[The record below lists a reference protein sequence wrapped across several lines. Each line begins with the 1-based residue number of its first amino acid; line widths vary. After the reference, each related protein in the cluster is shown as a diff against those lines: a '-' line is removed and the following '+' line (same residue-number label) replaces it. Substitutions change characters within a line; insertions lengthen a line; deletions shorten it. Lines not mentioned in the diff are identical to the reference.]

1 MTSSPNS
8 PDQAWVL
15 QVTIWAAPAADPQ
28 WKAQLNRLRTIAS
41 FDDTTKTWQARLGA
55 LDLQGLNLLQALLD
69 AASAHGTRV
78 RLEPAPVPEGWEGPV
93 FTRGPDVAA
102 LLEAQ
107 ADHGRPLG
115 QLPLP

>member
-1 MTSSPNS
+1 MPHSLNS
-8 PDQAWVL
+8 PDQACL
-15 QVTIWAAPAADPQ
+15 LKVTIWAAPAADPQ
-28 WKAQLNRLRTIAS
+28 WKQQLNRLRSIAG

-55 LDLQGLNLLQALLD
+55 LDLEGLTMLQALFD

-78 RLEPAPVPEGWEGPV
+78 RLESAPVPERWDGHA

-107 ADHGRPLG
+107 ADQGRPLG
-115 QLPLP
+115 QLPMG

>member
-41 FDDTTKTWQARLGA
+41 FDDTTKTWWVNRSG
-55 LDLQGLNLLQALLD
+55 
-69 AASAHGTRV
+69 
-78 RLEPAPVPEGWEGPV
+78 
-93 FTRGPDVAA
+93 F
-102 LLEAQ
+102 
-107 ADHGRPLG
+107 GRDSIV
-115 QLPLP
+115 

>member
-8 PDQAWVL
+8 PGQGWVL
-15 QVTIWAAPAADPQ
+15 RVTIWAAPAADPQ
-28 WKAQLNRLRTIAS
+28 WKAQLNQLRPLAS
-41 FDDTTKTWQARLGA
+41 FDDTTKTWQASLGS
-55 LDLQGLNLLQALLD
+55 LDLEGLSMLQALLD

-78 RLEPAPVPEGWEGPV
+78 RLEPAAVPERWDGPV

-107 ADHGRPLG
+107 ADQVRPLG
-115 QLPLP
+115 QLPLG

>member
-1 MTSSPNS
+1 MTNSPNS

-15 QVTIWAAPAADPQ
+15 KATIWAEPAAAPQ
-28 WKAQLNRLRTIAS
+28 WKEQLNRLRPIAS
-41 FDDTTKTWQARLGA
+41 FDDTTKTWQARLGV
-55 LDLQGLNLLQALLD
+55 LDLEGLNVLQALLD

-78 RLEPAPVPEGWEGPV
+78 RLEPAPVPECWDGPV

-107 ADHGRPLG
+107 ADQGRPLG
-115 QLPLP
+115 QLLLG